1 MLRWRRQDADATVG
15 HGPPVAPEQEIQAC
29 QGKCC
34 NAGKR
39 SQAWRMGARRT
50 FVSRRS
56 GVRNPLA
63 PPKTRA

>member
-15 HGPPVAPEQEIQAC
+15 RGPPVAPEQEIQAC

-39 SQAWRMGARRT
+39 SQAWRMGAGRT
-50 FVSRRS
+50 FAYV
-56 GVRNPLA
+56 VNPHTL
-63 PPKTRA
+63 TSTV